1 VLEQIKRQHPLAER
15 ELNRMNEAEAADR
28 SGSHIIT
35 SSNADNEGDTSAG
48 GLRSTQPAGYA
59 LQRGT
64 TDFLALAVDAS
75 NPGNDSVETNKGGE

>member
-1 VLEQIKRQHPLAER
+1 MLEQIKRQHPLAER

-59 LQRGT
+59 LQRGNDGFSGT
-64 TDFLALAVDAS
+64 AVDAS